1 MSKKNKKK
9 YNKVKETF
17 NKEKDL
23 IKSFLDHPQGI
34 QDIIISAGLTPL
46 LPFNTPM
53 RRKLKKEGKPE
64 GNNLAETSYN
74 FVKYIMKKEVFE
86 EWQYE
91 NFQKASFT
99 QNIEELE
106 IEETGQDIPPEVID
120 KIIFQIPEIIKFIQ
134 NMIENEPDI
143 DDPNNPAPNLP
154 SDINLA
160 PEEYAI
166 LLTYDKDMKKYL
178 SSIGQTYSNNT
189 IENAIKI
196 TKLLN
201 PKLTSNWEY
210 AFGDDMR
217 DFWQNN
223 RNEILGSIGALFI
236 TIGMNPADDPISQSI
251 GEGVSSTSAVIR
263 EEAKKQIMLKTYMP
277 LLIISVIL
285 LILLISNK

>member
-17 NKEKDL
+17 NKEKEL
-23 IKSFLDHPQGI
+23 IKSFLDHP

-91 NFQKASFT
+91 NFQNASFT

-106 IEETGQDIPPEVID
+106 IKDTGQDIPPEVID

-134 NMIENEPDI
+134 NMIENEPDV

-154 SDINLA
+154 SDIDLA

-223 RNEILGSIGALFI
+223 RKEILGSIGALFI

>member
-9 YNKVKETF
+9 YNKVKKTF
-17 NKEKDL
+17 NKEKEL
-23 IKSFLDHPQGI
+23 IKSLLDHP

-74 FVKYIMKKEVFE
+74 FVKYIMKKEAFE

-106 IEETGQDIPPEVID
+106 IEDTGQDIPPEVID

-134 NMIENEPDI
+134 NMIENEPDV
-143 DDPNNPAPNLP
+143 DDPDNPAPYLP

-217 DFWQNN
+217 DFWRNN
-223 RNEILGSIGALFI
+223 RGEILGSIGALFI

-251 GEGVSSTSAVIR
+251 GEGVSSTSAIIR
-263 EEAKKQIMLKTYMP
+263 EEAKKQTMLKTYMP

-285 LILLISNK
+285 LILLISKK

>member
-23 IKSFLDHPQGI
+23 IKSFLDHP

-106 IEETGQDIPPEVID
+106 IEDTGQDIPPEVID
-120 KIIFQIPEIIKFIQ
+120 KIIFQIPEIIKFNQ
-134 NMIENEPDI
+134 NMIENEPDV

-160 PEEYAI
+160 PEDYAI
-166 LLTYDKDMKKYL
+166 LLTYDEDMKKYL

-210 AFGDDMR
+210 AFGDNIK

-223 RNEILGSIGALFI
+223 RDEILSSIGALFV
-236 TIGMNPADDPISQSI
+236 TIGMNPADDPISQGI
-251 GEGVSSTSAVIR
+251 GQGVSSTSAIIQ
-263 EEAKKQIMLKTYMP
+263 EEAKKQTMLKTYMP

-285 LILLISNK
+285 LILLISKK

>member
-17 NKEKDL
+17 YKKKNL
-23 IKSFLDHPQGI
+23 IKSFLDHHP

-74 FVKYIMKKEVFE
+74 FVKYIMKKELFE

-91 NFQKASFT
+91 NFQNASFT

-106 IEETGQDIPPEVID
+106 IEDTGQDIPPEVID
-120 KIIFQIPEIIKFIQ
+120 KIIFQIPEIIRFIQ
-134 NMIENEPDI
+134 NMIENEPDV
-143 DDPNNPAPNLP
+143 DDPQNPAPILP
-154 SDINLA
+154 SDIDLS

-166 LLTYDKDMKKYL
+166 LLTYDEDMKKYL

-210 AFGDDMR
+210 AFGDDIK

-223 RNEILGSIGALFI
+223 KGEILGSIGALFI

-251 GEGVSSTSAVIR
+251 GRGVSSTSEIIK
-263 EEAKKQIMLKTYMP
+263 EETKKQTMLKTYMP

-285 LILLISNK
+285 LILLISKK

>member
-9 YNKVKETF
+9 YNKVKESF

-23 IKSFLDHPQGI
+23 IKSFLDHP

-91 NFQKASFT
+91 NFQNASFT
-99 QNIEELE
+99 QNIEDLE
-106 IEETGQDIPPEVID
+106 IEDTGQDIPPEVID

-134 NMIENEPDI
+134 NMIENEPDV

-160 PEEYAI
+160 PEDYAI
-166 LLTYDKDMKKYL
+166 LLTYDEDMKKYL

-210 AFGDDMR
+210 AFGDDIR

-223 RNEILGSIGALFI
+223 RDEILGSIGALFV

-251 GEGVSSTSAVIR
+251 GKGVSSTSAIIQ
-263 EEAKKQIMLKTYMP
+263 EEARKQTMLKTYMP

-285 LILLISNK
+285 LILLISKK

>member
-17 NKEKDL
+17 NKEKEL
-23 IKSFLDHPQGI
+23 IKSFLDHP

-91 NFQKASFT
+91 NFQNASFT

-106 IEETGQDIPPEVID
+106 IKDTGQDIPPEVID

-134 NMIENEPDI
+134 NMIENEPDV

-154 SDINLA
+154 SDIDLA

-178 SSIGQTYSNNT
+178 LSRGQTYSNNT

-223 RNEILGSIGALFI
+223 RKEILGSIGALFI

-251 GEGVSSTSAVIR
+251 GEGVSSTSAAIR
-263 EEAKKQIMLKTYMP
+263 EEVKKQTMLKTYMP

>member
-1 MSKKNKKK
+1 MSKKK

-23 IKSFLDHPQGI
+23 IKSLLDHP

-106 IEETGQDIPPEVID
+106 IEDTGQDIPPEVID

-134 NMIENEPDI
+134 NMIENEPDV

-166 LLTYDKDMKKYL
+166 LLTYDKDMKKFL
-178 SSIGQTYSNNT
+178 SSIEQTYSNNT

-217 DFWQNN
+217 DFWRNN
-223 RNEILGSIGALFI
+223 RDEILSTIGALFV

-251 GEGVSSTSAVIR
+251 GQGVSSTMEIIR
-263 EEAKKQIMLKTYMP
+263 EEAKKQTMLKTYMP

-285 LILLISNK
+285 LILLISKK

>member
-1 MSKKNKKK
+1 MPKKNKKK

-23 IKSFLDHPQGI
+23 IKSFLDHHP

-74 FVKYIMKKEVFE
+74 FVKYIMKKELFE

-91 NFQKASFT
+91 NFQNASFT

-106 IEETGQDIPPEVID
+106 IEDTGQDIPPEVID
-120 KIIFQIPEIIKFIQ
+120 KIIFQIPEIIRFIQ
-134 NMIENEPDI
+134 NMIENEPDV
-143 DDPNNPAPNLP
+143 DDPQNPAPILP
-154 SDINLA
+154 SDIDLS

-166 LLTYDKDMKKYL
+166 LLTYDEDMKKYL

-210 AFGDDMR
+210 AFGDDIK
-217 DFWQNN
+217 DFWRNN
-223 RNEILGSIGALFI
+223 KGEILGSIGALFI

-251 GEGVSSTSAVIR
+251 GRGVSSTSEIIK
-263 EEAKKQIMLKTYMP
+263 EETKKQTMLKTYMP

-285 LILLISNK
+285 LILLISKK

>member
-23 IKSFLDHPQGI
+23 IKSFLDHP

-106 IEETGQDIPPEVID
+106 IKDTGQDIPPEVID

-134 NMIENEPDI
+134 NMIENEPDV

-236 TIGMNPADDPISQSI
+236 TIGMNPPDDPISQSI

>member
-17 NKEKDL
+17 NKKKDL
-23 IKSFLDHPQGI
+23 IKSFLDHP

-106 IEETGQDIPPEVID
+106 IEDTGQDIPPEVID

-134 NMIENEPDI
+134 NMIENEPDV

-166 LLTYDKDMKKYL
+166 LLTYDEDMKKYL

-210 AFGDDMR
+210 AFGDNIR

-223 RNEILGSIGALFI
+223 RDEILASIGALFV

-251 GEGVSSTSAVIR
+251 GRGVSSTSAVIR
-263 EEAKKQIMLKTYMP
+263 EEAKKQTMLKTYMP

-285 LILLISNK
+285 LILLLISKK

>member
-17 NKEKDL
+17 NKEKEL
-23 IKSFLDHPQGI
+23 IKSFLDHP

-106 IEETGQDIPPEVID
+106 IKDTGQDIPPEVID

-134 NMIENEPDI
+134 NMIENEPDV

-223 RNEILGSIGALFI
+223 RNEILSSIGALFI
-236 TIGMNPADDPISQSI
+236 TIGMNPPDDPISQSI

>member
-9 YNKVKETF
+9 HF

-23 IKSFLDHPQGI
+23 IKSFLDHPQN
-34 QDIIISAGLTPL
+34 IIISAGLTPL

-91 NFQKASFT
+91 NFQNASFT
-99 QNIEELE
+99 QNIEDLE
-106 IEETGQDIPPEVID
+106 IEDTGQDIPPEVID

-134 NMIENEPDI
+134 NMIENEPDV

-160 PEEYAI
+160 PEDYAI
-166 LLTYDKDMKKYL
+166 LLTYDEDMKKYL

-210 AFGDDMR
+210 AFGDDIR

-223 RNEILGSIGALFI
+223 RDEILGSIGALFV

-251 GEGVSSTSAVIR
+251 GKGVSSTSAIIQ
-263 EEAKKQIMLKTYMP
+263 EEAKKQTMLKTYMP

-285 LILLISNK
+285 LILLISKK

>member
-17 NKEKDL
+17 NKKKEL
-23 IKSFLDHPQGI
+23 IKSFLDHP

-106 IEETGQDIPPEVID
+106 IKDTGQDIPPEVID

-134 NMIENEPDI
+134 NMIENEPDV

-251 GEGVSSTSAVIR
+251 GEGVSSTSAIIR

>member
-17 NKEKDL
+17 NKKKEL
-23 IKSFLDHPQGI
+23 IKSFLDHP

-106 IEETGQDIPPEVID
+106 IKDTGQDIPPEVID

-134 NMIENEPDI
+134 NMIENEPDV

-160 PEEYAI
+160 PEDYAI

-210 AFGDDMR
+210 AFGDDIR

-236 TIGMNPADDPISQSI
+236 TIGMNPPDDPISQSI
-251 GEGVSSTSAVIR
+251 GEGVSSTSAIIR
-263 EEAKKQIMLKTYMP
+263 EEAKKQAMLKTYMP

>member
-17 NKEKDL
+17 NKKKEL
-23 IKSFLDHPQGI
+23 IKSFLDHP

-106 IEETGQDIPPEVID
+106 IKDTGQDIPPEVID

-134 NMIENEPDI
+134 NMIENEPDV

>member
-23 IKSFLDHPQGI
+23 IKSLLDHP

-106 IEETGQDIPPEVID
+106 IEDTGQDIPPEVID

-134 NMIENEPDI
+134 NMIENEPDV

-166 LLTYDKDMKKYL
+166 LLTYDEDMKKFL

-201 PKLTSNWEY
+201 PKLTSIWEY

-223 RNEILGSIGALFI
+223 RDEILSSIGALFV
-236 TIGMNPADDPISQSI
+236 TIGMNPADDTISQGI
-251 GEGVSSTSAVIR
+251 GQGVSSISAIIR
-263 EEAKKQIMLKTYMP
+263 EEAKKQTMLKTYMP

>member
-17 NKEKDL
+17 NKEKEL
-23 IKSFLDHPQGI
+23 IKSFLDHP

-106 IEETGQDIPPEVID
+106 IEDTGQDIPPEVID

-134 NMIENEPDI
+134 NMIENEPDV

-178 SSIGQTYSNNT
+178 LSRGQTYSNNT

-223 RNEILGSIGALFI
+223 RKEILGSIGALFI

-251 GEGVSSTSAVIR
+251 GEGVSSTSAAIR
-263 EEAKKQIMLKTYMP
+263 EEVKKQTMLKTYMP

>member
-17 NKEKDL
+17 NKEKEL
-23 IKSFLDHPQGI
+23 IKSLLDHP

-106 IEETGQDIPPEVID
+106 IKDTGQDIPPEVID

-134 NMIENEPDI
+134 NMIENEPDV

-223 RNEILGSIGALFI
+223 RNEILSSIGALFI
-236 TIGMNPADDPISQSI
+236 TIGMNPPDDPISQGI
-251 GEGVSSTSAVIR
+251 GQGVSSTSAVIK

>member
-23 IKSFLDHPQGI
+23 IKSFLDHPQN
-34 QDIIISAGLTPL
+34 IIISAGLTPL

-106 IEETGQDIPPEVID
+106 IEDTGQDIPPEVID
-120 KIIFQIPEIIKFIQ
+120 KIIFQIPEIIKFNQ
-134 NMIENEPDI
+134 NMIENEPDV

-160 PEEYAI
+160 PEDYAI
-166 LLTYDKDMKKYL
+166 LLTYDEDMKKYL

-210 AFGDDMR
+210 AFGDDIK

-223 RNEILGSIGALFI
+223 RGEILGSIGALFV

-251 GEGVSSTSAVIR
+251 GKGVSSTSAIIQ
-263 EEAKKQIMLKTYMP
+263 EEAKKQTMLKTYMP

-285 LILLISNK
+285 LILLISKK

>member
-23 IKSFLDHPQGI
+23 IKSFLDHPQN
-34 QDIIISAGLTPL
+34 IIISAGLTPL

-106 IEETGQDIPPEVID
+106 IEDTGQDIPPEVID
-120 KIIFQIPEIIKFIQ
+120 KIIFQIPEIIKFNQ
-134 NMIENEPDI
+134 NMIENEPDV

-160 PEEYAI
+160 PEDYAI
-166 LLTYDKDMKKYL
+166 LLTYDEDMKKYL

-210 AFGDDMR
+210 AFGDDIK

-223 RNEILGSIGALFI
+223 RDEILGSIGALFV

-251 GEGVSSTSAVIR
+251 GKGVSSTSAIIQ
-263 EEAKKQIMLKTYMP
+263 EEAKKQTMLKTYMP

-285 LILLISNK
+285 LILLISKK

>member
-17 NKEKDL
+17 NKEKEL
-23 IKSFLDHPQGI
+23 IKSFLDHP

-106 IEETGQDIPPEVID
+106 IKDTGQDIPPEVID

-134 NMIENEPDI
+134 NMIENEPDV

-236 TIGMNPADDPISQSI
+236 TIGMNPPDDPISQGI
-251 GEGVSSTSAVIR
+251 GQGVSSTSAVIR

>member
-23 IKSFLDHPQGI
+23 IKSFLDHP

-106 IEETGQDIPPEVID
+106 IEDTGQDIPPEVID
-120 KIIFQIPEIIKFIQ
+120 KIIFQIPEIIKFNQ
-134 NMIENEPDI
+134 NMIENEPDV

-160 PEEYAI
+160 PEDYAI
-166 LLTYDKDMKKYL
+166 LLTYDEDMKKYL

-210 AFGDDMR
+210 AFGDDIK

-223 RNEILGSIGALFI
+223 RDEILGSIGALFV
-236 TIGMNPADDPISQSI
+236 TIGMNPADDPISQGI
-251 GEGVSSTSAVIR
+251 GKGVSSTSAIIQ
-263 EEAKKQIMLKTYMP
+263 EEAKKQTMLKTYMP

-285 LILLISNK
+285 LILLISKK

>member
-9 YNKVKETF
+9 YNKVKKTF
-17 NKEKDL
+17 NKEKEL
-23 IKSFLDHPQGI
+23 IKSFLDHPQ
-34 QDIIISAGLTPL
+34 DIIISAGITPL

-106 IEETGQDIPPEVID
+106 IKDTGQDIPPEVID

-134 NMIENEPDI
+134 NMIENEPDV

-160 PEEYAI
+160 PEDYAI

>member
-106 IEETGQDIPPEVID
+106 IEDTGQDIPPEVID

-134 NMIENEPDI
+134 NMIENEPDV

-210 AFGDDMR
+210 AFGDDIR

-223 RNEILGSIGALFI
+223 RDEILSSIGALFI

-251 GEGVSSTSAVIR
+251 GQGVSSTSAIIR
-263 EEAKKQIMLKTYMP
+263 EEAKKQTMLKTYMP

>member
-17 NKEKDL
+17 NKEKEL
-23 IKSFLDHPQGI
+23 IKSFLDHP

-106 IEETGQDIPPEVID
+106 IKDTGQDIPPEVID

-134 NMIENEPDI
+134 NMIENEPDV

>member
-9 YNKVKETF
+9 YF

-23 IKSFLDHPQGI
+23 IKSFLDHP

-99 QNIEELE
+99 QNIEDLE
-106 IEETGQDIPPEVID
+106 IEDTGQDIPPEVID

-134 NMIENEPDI
+134 NMIENEPDV

-160 PEEYAI
+160 PEDYAI
-166 LLTYDKDMKKYL
+166 LLTYDEDMKKYL

-210 AFGDDMR
+210 AFGDDIR

-223 RNEILGSIGALFI
+223 RDEILGSIGALFV
-236 TIGMNPADDPISQSI
+236 TIGMNPADDPISQGI
-251 GEGVSSTSAVIR
+251 GKGVSSTSAIIR
-263 EEAKKQIMLKTYMP
+263 EESKKQTMLKTYMP

-285 LILLISNK
+285 LILLISKK